1 VTPSFKRLFLMEES
15 PAAHAAQH
23 AFVAES
29 AMTPSN
35 REPATMLSIGAVERD
50 TGLSKDVL
58 RMWERRYKFP
68 RPLRDGHGE
77 RMYPPEQVAKLRAI
91 KRLMDRG
98 FRPGKIVSLPLD
110 DLNVLGSAPTGGSE
124 RDAEIETIL
133 DLIRAHQLPELRQR
147 LNQLLMKQG
156 LQRFVTETVAP
167 VTVAVGDAW
176 VRGEFAVFEE
186 HLYTEQI
193 QSLLRN
199 AISSAQGN
207 SKAPRI
213 LLTSFPTEQHNLGL
227 LMVEAMFVVEGAT
240 SIPLGTEMPA
250 TEIVRASAAHRADI
264 VALSFSAAFPER
276 QAASGLRDLRAV
288 LPRSVEIWAGGS
300 CVRRLRK
307 AIDGVRFLRSL
318 EQVAPMLA
326 EWRDRHQTG

>member
-1 VTPSFKRLFLMEES
+1 MEKSHVIPLPERG
-15 PAAHAAQH
+15 PAGDSTMTAAS
-23 AFVAES
+23 VS
-29 AMTPSN
+29 
-35 REPATMLSIGAVERD
+35 EPGTLLSIGAVERD

-68 RPLRDGHGE
+68 RPLRDSHGE
-77 RMYPPEQVAKLRAI
+77 RIYPPEQVAKLRAI

-98 FRPGKIVSLPLD
+98 FRPGKVVSLPLE
-110 DLNVLGSAPTGGSE
+110 DLNVLGSAPTGAAD
-124 RDAEIETIL
+124 RDAEIEAVL
-133 DLIRAHQLPELRQR
+133 DLIRSHQLPELRQR

-156 LQRFVTETVAP
+156 LQRFVVETVAP
-167 VTVAVGDAW
+167 LTVAVGDAW

-199 AISSAQGN
+199 AISSAQAN

-240 SIPLGTEMPA
+240 CIPLGTEMPA
-250 TEIVRASAAHRADI
+250 AEIVRASDAHRADI

-276 QAASGLRDLRAV
+276 QAASGLRELRAH
-288 LPRSVEIWAGGS
+288 LPRGVEIWAGGS

-307 AIDGVRFLRSL
+307 SIDGVRLVRSL
-318 EQVAPMLA
+318 EQIGPMLA
-326 EWRDRHQTG
+326 EWREAHASA